1 MIQNSSHN
9 KVRVAVSDI
18 DGVMRGKLMHK
29 DKFLSALEADFGFC
43 NVVFGWDI
51 NDASYDNYN

>member
-43 NVVFGWDI
+43 NVVLDGI
-51 NDASYDNYN
+51 STMHLMTM